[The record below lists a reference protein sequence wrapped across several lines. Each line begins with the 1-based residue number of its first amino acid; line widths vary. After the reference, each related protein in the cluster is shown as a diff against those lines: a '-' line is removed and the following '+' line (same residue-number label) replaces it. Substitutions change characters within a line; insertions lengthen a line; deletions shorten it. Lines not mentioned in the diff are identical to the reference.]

1 MKWTALF
8 TLLFSAVACLDTL
21 TEINLKIKEIEARLE
36 AHEQLKSLS

>member
-8 TLLFSAVACLDTL
+8 TLLASVVVCLDSL
-21 TEINLKIKEIEARLE
+21 AELNHRIKQIEARLE